1 MMILQNNFQSL
12 NRLHNNLWIKN
23 NVNNKLKLIEI
34 NQTIFKNR

>member
-1 MMILQNNFQSL
+1 MMILQNNFQAL

-23 NVNNKLKLIEI
+23 NLNNKLKLIEI